1 MKLKLKNVRLSFP
14 QLFVPKGIRQADGTM
29 SDPKYNASFLFGRDH
44 PQFKEISD
52 AIVSVAK
59 EKWPTTWQVH
69 VKAAKAQDKLPI
81 HDGDLKTY
89 AGYAGNVFL
98 TAGSKNPPDCR
109 DADPSIRLGASNA
122 GRLYGGCYVT
132 AIVSLW
138 AQDNQWGKRV
148 NCELLGVQF
157 VRDGDAFR
165 AGETT
170 ADDDFED
177 LSTEDTGAGVG
188 AADDDS
194 DSLI

>member
-14 QLFVPKGIRQADGTM
+14 QLFVPKAIRQADGSM
-29 SDPKYNASFLFGRDH
+29 SDPKYNAAFLFGRDH
-44 PQFKEISD
+44 PQFKELSD
-52 AIVSVAK
+52 AILAVAK

-89 AGYAGNVFL
+89 QGYAGNVFL
-98 TAGSKNPPDCR
+98 TGSSKNPPDCR
-109 DADPSIRLGASNA
+109 DADPSIKLGSANS
-122 GRLYGGCYVT
+122 GRLYGGCYVN

-138 AQDNQWGKRV
+138 AMDNQYGKRI
-148 NCELLGVQF
+148 NAELLGVQF

-170 ADDDFED
+170 NEDDFED
-177 LSTEDTGAGVG
+177 LSVEGAGTG
-188 AADDDS
+188 PSDDDDG